1 MDENKALK
9 AYLDSLSTK
18 ERIAKSRDIR
28 ETLGIS
34 WYILSDWKT
43 GRSRLHPVFLDKISE
58 IVGVD
63 IRSFVTD

>member
-1 MDENKALK
+1 MDENKSLK